1 LSNTQYRQLG
11 RWRSRTTFVLA
22 LSASAVGLGNF
33 WRFSYLAGENG
44 GGPFVLT
51 YIACLFLVAVPVL
64 IAEVAIG
71 THGRGSPVA
80 ALKWASDRSLVS
92 RGWKLVG
99 ALACVTALL
108 ILSYYAV
115 VAGWAMA
122 YALKMQSG
130 VFAAASA
137 IMVGQHFEDFLALPR
152 ELIYWQSVF
161 LATTAGVLCLGI
173 SRGLGVLAWI
183 VVPAVLVLLAVL
195 VDFSFRYGDLEA
207 AQSFL
212 FSTKLIDFSSES
224 VLVAMGHAFYTL
236 SVGVGIGI
244 TYGAYAPDRIP
255 VGRSVVAV
263 AVFDTLVSLAAGL
276 AIFPIV
282 FANNL
287 EPSMGPGLM
296 FVSLPYAFGNMAEGE
311 VFGFLFFLLIGVVSL
326 GSAVALLEPI
336 TGYIMQRTGWYRVP
350 VVLGLAVVVWVLGLG
365 TIFSFN
371 LWQDWIWFA
380 NWNFF
385 QLLDAITA
393 DFLLPLVSLL
403 IAVFVGWRMRPEI
416 LRQELGRESALFF
429 SLWLFLLRYIA
440 PPAIILMFIM
450 ALLAA

>member
-1 LSNTQYRQLG
+1 MSNTQYRQLG

-64 IAEVAIG
+64 IAEVVIG

-99 ALACVTALL
+99 ALACVTGLL

-115 VAGWAMA
+115 VAGWAIA

-161 LATTAGVLCLGI
+161 LAMTAGVLCLGI
-173 SRGLGVLAWI
+173 SRGLGALAWI
-183 VVPAVLVLLAVL
+183 VVPAGLVLLAVL
-195 VDFSFRYGDLEA
+195 GDFSLRYGDLDA
-207 AQSFL
+207 AQDFL
-212 FSTKLIDFSSES
+212 FSTKLMDFSSES

-336 TGYIMQRTGWYRVP
+336 TGYIMQRTGFYRVP
-350 VVLGLAVVVWVLGLG
+350 VVLGLSAVVWVLGLG

-371 LWQDWIWFA
+371 FWQDWIWFA
-380 NWNFF
+380 DWNFF
-385 QLLDAITA
+385 QLVDAITA

-403 IAVFVGWRMRPEI
+403 IAVFVGWRMRREI
-416 LRQELGRESALFF
+416 LREELGRESALFF

>member
-1 LSNTQYRQLG
+1 
-11 RWRSRTTFVLA
+11 
-22 LSASAVGLGNF
+22 
-33 WRFSYLAGENG
+33 
-44 GGPFVLT
+44 
-51 YIACLFLVAVPVL
+51 
-64 IAEVAIG
+64 
-71 THGRGSPVA
+71 
-80 ALKWASDRSLVS
+80 
-92 RGWKLVG
+92 
-99 ALACVTALL
+99 
-108 ILSYYAV
+108 
-115 VAGWAMA
+115 
-122 YALKMQSG
+122 
-130 VFAAASA
+130 
-137 IMVGQHFEDFLALPR
+137 
-152 ELIYWQSVF
+152 
-161 LATTAGVLCLGI
+161 
-173 SRGLGVLAWI
+173 
-183 VVPAVLVLLAVL
+183 VLVLLAVL
-195 VDFSFRYGDLEA
+195 VDFSLRYGDLDA
-207 AQSFL
+207 AQDFL
-212 FSTKLIDFSSES
+212 FSTKLMDFSSES

-336 TGYIMQRTGWYRVP
+336 TGYIMQRTGFYRVP
-350 VVLGLAVVVWVLGLG
+350 VVLGLSAVVWVLGLG

-371 LWQDWIWFA
+371 FWQDWIWFA
-380 NWNFF
+380 DWNFF
-385 QLLDAITA
+385 QLVDAITA

-403 IAVFVGWRMRPEI
+403 IAVFVGWRMRREI
-416 LRQELGRESALFF
+416 LREELGRESALFF

>member
-1 LSNTQYRQLG
+1 MSNTQYGQLG

-33 WRFSYLAGENG
+33 WRFSYLVGENG
-44 GGPFVLT
+44 GGPFVIT

-64 IAEVAIG
+64 IAEVVIG

-99 ALACVTALL
+99 ALACVTGLL

-115 VAGWAMA
+115 VAGWAIA

-130 VFAAASA
+130 VFASASA
-137 IMVGQHFEDFLALPR
+137 VMVGQHFENFLALPR
-152 ELIYWQSVF
+152 ELVYWQSLF
-161 LATTAGVLCLGI
+161 LLTTAGTLCLGI

-195 VDFSFRYGDLEA
+195 VDFSLRYGDLDA
-207 AQSFL
+207 AHDFL
-212 FSTKLIDFSSES
+212 FSTKLMDFSSES
-224 VLVAMGHAFYTL
+224 VLVALGHAFYTL

-311 VFGFLFFLLIGVVSL
+311 VFGFLFFLLIGVVAL

-336 TGYIMQRTGWYRVP
+336 TGYVMQRTGLYRVP
-350 VVLGLAVVVWVLGLG
+350 VVLGLSGVVWVLGLG

-371 LWQDWIWFA
+371 VCQDWVWFA

-385 QLLDAITA
+385 QLLDVITA

-403 IAVFVGWRMRPEI
+403 IAVFVGWRMRREI
-416 LRQELGRESALFF
+416 LREELNRESALFF

-440 PPAIILMFIM
+440 PAAIILMFVM
-450 ALLAA
+450 ALMAV